1 MFIGSFTYSLDA
13 KSRVAIPAKLRKYV
27 NPEANDTFILTRGT
41 SQCIDVYP
49 LDKWNELVQHKL
61 NKLDSFDPKEAM
73 FLRMFL
79 QKAAEDSLDAQSR
92 LIIPQNLVEFAKIE
106 KEVFILGAINR
117 IELWNPAIYEKYL
130 NDQTE
135 SFENIAKEVMTMIK

>member
-61 NKLDSFDPKEAM
+61 NRLDSFDPKEAM

-79 QKAAEDSLDAQSR
+79 QKAAEDSLDSQSR

-106 KEVFILGAINR
+106 KEVFILGAINK
-117 IELWNPAIYEKYL
+117 IELWNPSVYEKYL
-130 NDQTE
+130 SEQTE
-135 SFENIAKEVMTMIK
+135 TFESIAKEVMTMIK

>member
-130 NDQTE
+130 SDQTE